1 MAIAKEVYGLERI
14 VPLRFSRLVDP
25 KNPRAESGPPRGDAP
40 DMDDRGFKVEFPG
53 PIVGITEG
61 RKIMVRL
68 IRENIEDTAPLFV
81 KSDTP
86 SVVTIDSPQP
96 GNLPDVKN
104 MVIALKGVAGG
115 NQTPQKAKIQVFY
128 KDASGPL
135 LAELM
140 AWVFKPL
147 RLNIIPHLVTIAQ
160 ADGGA
165 AAIGSKANVA
175 DIMKM
180 VQDVW
185 YQAGITFNVGTT
197 LNENITLATAGVVN
211 NAPFPGDID
220 KILKLH
226 WTGTGINVY
235 FVHRIGN
242 GGTLGYG
249 FSPKVYSRFGLTNP
263 GILVADTTAWGS
275 VRDVQWWANDLA
287 HEIGHFLNLW
297 HPDKCEIPD
306 LLQDSW
312 SRRMLMHNNNHM
324 IGHNPWPLEYQA
336 ARPAV
341 PATPTT
347 PAQPATPA
355 VYYKY
360 RPRFDD
366 VGYGNLNRG
375 FMITMKDY
383 ARHKTDGEALT
394 ARNAARSLIP
404 KKPKLPRFLDPRKM
418 GH

>member
-1 MAIAKEVYGLERI
+1 MTITKEVYGLERI
-14 VPLRFSRLVDP
+14 VPLRFSRLADP
-25 KNPRAESGPPRGDAP
+25 MKPQNESGPPRGDAP

-53 PIVGITEG
+53 PIVGVTEG
-61 RKIMVRL
+61 RIIMVRL
-68 IRENIEDTAPLFV
+68 IRENIEDAAPLFV

-86 SVVTIDSPQP
+86 SIVTVESPQP
-96 GNLPDVKN
+96 GNLPNVKN
-104 MVIALKGVAGG
+104 MVIKLKGIKGG
-115 NQTPQKAKIQVFY
+115 DQNPQKAKIQVFY
-128 KDASGPL
+128 QDTSGPL

-140 AWVFKPL
+140 VWVFKPL
-147 RLNIIPHLVTIAQ
+147 KLNIIPHIVTIAQ
-160 ADGGA
+160 TGGGA
-165 AAIGSKANVA
+165 SAVGSNANVA
-175 DIMKM
+175 DIMKV
-180 VQDVW
+180 VQGTW
-185 YQAGITFNVGTT
+185 YQAGIIFNVGTT
-197 LNENITLATAGVVN
+197 LNENVTLATAGVVSDN
-211 NAPFPGDID
+211 PFPGEVDT
-220 KILKLH
+220 ILKLH

-249 FSPKVYSRFGLTNP
+249 ISPSVYKTFGFTNP

-287 HEIGHFLNLW
+287 HEIGHFLTLW

-306 LLQDSW
+306 HLQDSW
-312 SRRMLMHNNNHM
+312 SRRMLMHNRNHM
-324 IGHNPWPLEYQA
+324 DANAPWPREYQA
-336 ARPAV
+336 AKPAV

-360 RPRFDD
+360 RPKFNDI
-366 VGYGNLNRG
+366 GYGNLNRG
-375 FMITMKDY
+375 FMITFKDY

-394 ARNAARSLIP
+394 ARKGARPLIP
-404 KKPKLPRFLDPRKM
+404 KKPKLPRPLDPKKM

>member
-1 MAIAKEVYGLERI
+1 
-14 VPLRFSRLVDP
+14 
-25 KNPRAESGPPRGDAP
+25 
-40 DMDDRGFKVEFPG
+40 
-53 PIVGITEG
+53 
-61 RKIMVRL
+61 
-68 IRENIEDTAPLFV
+68 
-81 KSDTP
+81 
-86 SVVTIDSPQP
+86 
-96 GNLPDVKN
+96 
-104 MVIALKGVAGG
+104 
-115 NQTPQKAKIQVFY
+115 
-128 KDASGPL
+128 
-135 LAELM
+135 
-140 AWVFKPL
+140 
-147 RLNIIPHLVTIAQ
+147 
-160 ADGGA
+160 
-165 AAIGSKANVA
+165 
-175 DIMKM
+175 MKM

-297 HPDKCEIPD
+297 HPDKCENRTYCKIVGP
-306 LLQDSW
+306 
-312 SRRMLMHNNNHM
+312 RRMLMHNNNHM
-324 IGHNPWPLEYQA
+324 IGHNPGLIEYQA

-341 PATPTT
+341 PATP
-347 PAQPATPA
+347 PP
-355 VYYKY
+355 
-360 RPRFDD
+360 RPNRQLRLFITSIGEIDD

-394 ARNAARSLIP
+394 ARNAARSLIQKTQVAAVFGP
-404 KKPKLPRFLDPRKM
+404 QKNGTID
-418 GH
+418 